1 MESSWSRLA
10 LKLGA
15 FVDATPFTTSDSLP
29 TLKRIMMEQGFEPY
43 GTETLYNGQTG
54 EMMEAD
60 IFMGPTYYLC
70 MKHMVEDKINYRDTG
85 PKTMLTHQPVE
96 GRSAGGGLRVGEMER
111 DALIAHGASAFIE
124 ESFMKRS
131 DEHEV
136 IFQPEAGVLDTT
148 VLPNQESTVLRMPYA
163 MSLFLH
169 ELEAM
174 HISTRLAI
182 APS

>member
-1 MESSWSRLA
+1 M
-10 LKLGA
+10 
-15 FVDATPFTTSDSLP
+15 
-29 TLKRIMMEQGFEPY
+29 
-43 GTETLYNGQTG
+43 TG
-54 EMMEAD
+54 EQMEVE

-111 DALIAHGASAFIE
+111 DALIAHGAAGFIE

-136 IFQPEAGVLDTT
+136 VFQPESGVLDTT

-174 HISTRLAI
+174 HISARLAI